1 MTFQFLASNYTL
13 ENRIIFQKQMIQI
26 LKNDIF
32 ENGDNGFGLKNRQLN
47 NMIEDL
53 EKLQNEL
60 KTRNL

>member
-26 LKNDIF
+26 LKDDIF

-60 KTRNL
+60 KTRNS